1 MVRNPYMSQ
10 RGTQRHDGD
19 LGNAATGHRLS
30 RVDALRL
37 LLVSLVAVSLLAGC
51 VGGGDPQTEV
61 TAADESAPTSTDL
74 IADALQAGEIDEPT
88 SWLYRTWL
96 YFGDPQLPQEF
107 IGEDAPYELGLIAQ
121 LRNQLDEFPKE
132 IRAQIEPYLLRP
144 DDPRSA
150 FNAPAPGNQ
159 NASPASFVKETEPV
173 AKKKFPPH
181 QCDTSWLTVAVVG
194 LPFRVWACDDSTA
207 LAGFTADEALDYVS
221 DMLIEYAPQM
231 IADIGELIP
240 DDPNQQSG
248 EIRDDLIDVYAL
260 PTGWLS
266 PYRANY
272 STAPTYARTVQS
284 PPNVGNTTSS
294 YILMSLEHSD
304 DQSLFERMVV
314 HELFHA
320 FHNTFHSNLK
330 APWWTEG
337 VAEWAASYY
346 VRPDSERLYQARMK
360 YLMDIAAPSI
370 LLEGELE
377 KYAAYIWPLFM
388 EQEVGAQAVFD
399 SVRALAGLPAGAG
412 TEAVITVLDQQLPM
426 SANYPELALRLVNM
440 QYPGDPIS
448 PKLQDLDAHFP
459 AQRPPRMD
467 EFTLGKDPVELNAS
481 AMYGLGY
488 RDYYIAVEEPPD
500 HPTDTGVLVR
510 VSGQVVT
517 GSGLAP
523 VLQALVRDPD
533 GEYSRVQLAYSGDGA
548 TVCVD
553 EEMVL
558 VLANNSTEKLDLTD
572 GTITLQ
578 RLDGEPCSRIEV
590 NDPEYFYALSDGDT
604 VHVDGQ
610 EGDDEPDDT
619 RLVVTVRDPDPSKVD
634 EYEVKVRV
642 AGGTLRTPREFVWP
656 LSSLENIGEGVW
668 RQDVPLPLDI
678 DLTDDNRPL
687 TIDARLE
694 RSGKGVDSDSPTV
707 MLEGDQESQCVTEA
721 DITGTVMHRIQL
733 DGYPT
738 YEYRPYAVSLS
749 KKFESP
755 LNLTVVTLGDYA
767 DTAMQM
773 NTVLADQPDFFAKD
787 QLFLWSDSFGTVV
800 PLGGTGT
807 YVLESEL
814 SYYDYTNIPWAS
826 LDNWE
831 EYLPNNGWGEPHPQ
845 DVPAGLRG
853 DATLEITKNL
863 PSGGILEG
871 TLTGVFT
878 DEHAYNHGSRLEV
891 TLTFATAQ
899 ECFFGEIPES
909 S

>member
-1 MVRNPYMSQ
+1 MSRMMVNPPTRMRHGLSQ
-10 RGTQRHDGD
+10 GGD
-19 LGNAATGHRLS
+19 LGNEAIVHRVP
-30 RVDALRL
+30 RVDILRL

-51 VGGGDPQTEV
+51 VRGVDPQPEV
-61 TAADESAPTSTDL
+61 IAADEFPPTSAEL
-74 IADALQAGEIDEPT
+74 IADALDAGEIDEPT

-96 YFGDPQLPQEF
+96 LFGDPQLPDDF
-107 IGEDAPYELGLIAQ
+107 IGEDAPYEYGLLAQ
-121 LRNQLDEFPKE
+121 LRDQLDELPKE
-132 IRAQIEPYLLRP
+132 IRAQVEPYLLRP
-144 DDPRSA
+144 DDPLSA
-150 FNAPAPGNQ
+150 FTAPAEGNP
-159 NASPASFVKETEPV
+159 NASPVAFVKETES
-173 AKKKFPPH
+173 AKKKTPPKK
-181 QCDTSWLTVAVVG
+181 CGTNWLTVAVVG
-194 LPFRVWACDDSTA
+194 LPFRVWACDDPDA
-207 LAGFTADEALDYVS
+207 LAGLTADEALDFVS
-221 DMLIEYAPQM
+221 DILIEYAPEM

-240 DDPNQQSG
+240 DDPNQQAG

-260 PTGWLS
+260 PTGWLT

-272 STAPTYARTVQS
+272 STAPPYAITVQS
-284 PPNVGNTTSS
+284 PPYVGNTTSS
-294 YILMSLEHSD
+294 YILVSLDHSD
-304 DQSLFERMVV
+304 DQRLFERIMV
-314 HELFHA
+314 HELFHV
-320 FHNTFHSNLK
+320 FHNTFHSNLN

-346 VRPDSERLYQARMK
+346 VRPDSERLYQARME
-360 YLMDIAAPSI
+360 YLMDIVAPSI
-370 LLEGELE
+370 LLEGEFE

-388 EQEVGAQAVFD
+388 EQEVGAEAVLD
-399 SVRALAGLPAGAG
+399 SVRALASLPAGAG
-412 TEAVITVLDQQLPM
+412 TEAVIAVLDQQLPM

-448 PKLQDLDAHFP
+448 PRFQDLDAHFP

-467 EFTLGKDPVELNAS
+467 EFTLGEDPVELNAS

-500 HPTDTGVLVR
+500 HPADAGVLVR

-604 VHVDGQ
+604 VQVDGQ

-619 RLVVTVRDPDPSKVD
+619 RLVVTVRDPDPDEID

-642 AGGTLRTPREFVWP
+642 SGGTLRTPREFVWP

-678 DLTDDNRPL
+678 DLNDDNRPL

-694 RSGKGVDSDSPTV
+694 RAGKGVDSDSPTV
-707 MLEGDQESQCVTEA
+707 TLHGDQEPMCFTDA
-721 DITGTVMHRIQL
+721 DITGTVMHQIYFR
-733 DGYPT
+733 GGS
-738 YEYRPYAVSLS
+738 EYRPYPVSMS
-749 KKFESP
+749 ETFESP
-755 LNLTVVTLGDYA
+755 NSVTLVTLSDYA
-767 DTAMQM
+767 DTVLQMQSLSYDDP
-773 NTVLADQPDFFAKD
+773 NPFDK
-787 QLFLWSDSFGTVV
+787 DSFDLRAASFGLDV
-800 PLGGTGT
+800 PAGATGT
-807 YVLESEL
+807 YVLESSL
-814 SYYDYTNIPWAS
+814 AYRDYTNIPWAK
-826 LDNWE
+826 LDE
-831 EYLPNNGWGEPHPQ
+831 GTDLPDMGWGQPLPG
-845 DVPAGLRG
+845 DATASLRG

-863 PSGGILEG
+863 PSAGILEG

-878 DEHAYNHGSRLEV
+878 DEHAYNHGTRLDV
-891 TLTFATAQ
+891 SLTFATANK
-899 ECFFGEIPES
+899 C
-909 S
+909 